1 MIAPDTKQIAGFV
14 FNLRGQEMIVICRN
28 YHLALYRFQRQD
40 GIVSPDMAL
49 GTAADE
55 KYVSSAYTHD

>member
-1 MIAPDTKQIAGFV
+1 
-14 FNLRGQEMIVICRN
+14 MIVICRN

-49 GTAADE
+49 GTASDE
-55 KYVSSAYTHD
+55 KYVSSTYTHD